1 MLICLNSQNGQLTQR
16 FLAAALTTTIVRVR
30 EVIMASNVIITR
42 HAALVE
48 VLRELVPE
56 LDNCEVI
63 AQATPDQITGKHVYG
78 VLPLHLAALAECV
91 TTVTLNTPA
100 ELRGTELSV
109 EQVKAFMGP
118 LATYRVEKL

>member
-1 MLICLNSQNGQLTQR
+1 MSN
-16 FLAAALTTTIVRVR
+16 
-30 EVIMASNVIITR
+30 NVIITR
-42 HAALVE
+42 HAALVT

-56 LDNCEVI
+56 LADCEVI
-63 AQATPDQITGKHVYG
+63 AQATPDQISGKHVYG
-78 VLPLHLAALAECV
+78 VLPMHLAALAECV

-109 EQVKAFMGP
+109 EQVKSFMGP